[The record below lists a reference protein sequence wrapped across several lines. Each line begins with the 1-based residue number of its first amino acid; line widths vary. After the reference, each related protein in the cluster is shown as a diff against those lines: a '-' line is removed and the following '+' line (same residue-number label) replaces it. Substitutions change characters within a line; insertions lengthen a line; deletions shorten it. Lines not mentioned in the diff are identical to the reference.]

1 MTPGCETGACD
12 STLLPQTATIKKPPS
27 IVRILYEFRVNRPR
41 KWHQNR
47 NSGDSSEG
55 ERHRSSAS
63 NSFVI
68 GSEHMKSFS
77 QSERP
82 RKTNRST
89 ALKFVLLIGVLSF
102 FADFTYEGARSVYGP
117 FLAGLAASAT
127 VVSVVTGFG
136 ELVGYGFRLV
146 SGRWADRTGNFW
158 AIAIFGYFVQLLA
171 VPALALANNWP
182 TAAALIILE
191 RFGRATRNPPRD
203 AMLSHAGS
211 EIGFG
216 WAFGV
221 HEAMDQ
227 FGALFGPLLVAGVL
241 VWRGSYRFAFAA
253 LLIPMTICLSLVLI
267 AHHIYPK
274 PHDLEVK
281 TGNVKTKGLPR
292 VFWIYLIGASLV
304 AAGFADFPLIAFHFT
319 RTSSVPKDLVPVAY
333 AIAMGI
339 SGTGSLVFG
348 RWFDRF
354 GVVILIPLTLIA
366 ATFAPLV
373 SLGGFWPA
381 LIGAAVWGLGMGV
394 HESIIPAVV
403 APMVSPERRASAYG
417 LFTAG
422 YGIFWF
428 VGSAIMGVLYDRSVH
443 ATVLFCVLTQLG
455 AIPLFVGVRHRMAN
469 LQAPQG

>member
-1 MTPGCETGACD
+1 MKPLNQVA
-12 STLLPQTATIKKPPS
+12 PQTGTEPD
-27 IVRILYEFRVNRPR
+27 NT
-41 KWHQNR
+41 
-47 NSGDSSEG
+47 
-55 ERHRSSAS
+55 RH
-63 NSFVI
+63 
-68 GSEHMKSFS
+68 K
-77 QSERP
+77 
-82 RKTNRST
+82 T

-127 VVSVVTGFG
+127 VVSIVTGFG

-158 AIAIFGYFVQLLA
+158 KIAILGYFVQLLA
-171 VPALALANNWP
+171 VPALALAKNWP

-216 WAFGV
+216 WAFGL

-227 FGALFGPLLVAGVL
+227 FGALFGPLMVAGIL
-241 VWRGSYRFAFAA
+241 AWRGSYRLAFAA
-253 LLIPMTICLSLVLI
+253 LLIPMAICLAFVLV
-267 AHHIYPK
+267 AHHIYPR
-274 PHDLEVK
+274 PHDLEIK
-281 TGNVKTKGLPR
+281 TGNVETKGLPHA
-292 VFWIYLIGASLV
+292 FWIYLAAAALV
-304 AAGFADFPLIAFHFT
+304 AAGFADFPLIAYHFT
-319 RTSSVPKDLVPVAY
+319 RAASVPKDIVPVAY
-333 AIAMGI
+333 AIAMGV

-354 GVVILIPLTLIA
+354 GVTILLPLTVLA
-366 ATFAPLV
+366 AAFAPLV
-373 SLGGFWPA
+373 FLGGFWPA
-381 LIGAAVWGLGMGV
+381 LIGAALWGLGMGV

-403 APMVSPERRASAYG
+403 APMVSPDRRASAYG

-428 VGSAIMGVLYDRSVH
+428 LGSAIMGILYDHSVA
-443 ATVLFCVLTQLG
+443 ATVVFCVLTQL
-455 AIPLFVGVRHRMAN
+455 AAVPLLIIVKRQMPSRH
-469 LQAPQG
+469 